1 MHAIYQSDPDFGS
14 LASVILR
21 INRNGE
27 EITDTLEC
35 ADGTYA
41 IVTKNAARE
50 CRPSLSYPIETRVE
64 KPDLHGGASRVI
76 DEEVIAERSARWDDP
91 A

>member
-27 EITDTLEC
+27 TITDTLEC

-41 IVTKNAARE
+41 IVTHDAQPE
-50 CRPSLSYPIETRVE
+50 CRPGLTHSIETRVE
-64 KPDLHGGASRVI
+64 KPDLHGGAARVI
-76 DEEVIAERSARWDDP
+76 DEEIIAERSARWDDP